1 MQQTKYKETLIGK
14 LQKIGSFVLRIWS
27 KVYNISKQPK
37 LMVEVTI
44 KVSVPDHAEKAF
56 RKVVEETAKFF
67 NRRERFFE
75 LMNEL
80 KGTLKADKSWKEL
93 KIEVYEQ
100 DLP

>member
-1 MQQTKYKETLIGK
+1 
-14 LQKIGSFVLRIWS
+14 
-27 KVYNISKQPK
+27 
-37 LMVEVTI
+37 MVEVTI

-56 RKVVEETAKFF
+56 RKAVEETAKFF
-67 NRRERFFE
+67 NKRERFFE

-80 KGTLKADKSWKEL
+80 KGTLKADKSRKEL

>member
-1 MQQTKYKETLIGK
+1 
-14 LQKIGSFVLRIWS
+14 
-27 KVYNISKQPK
+27 
-37 LMVEVTI
+37 MVEVTI

-56 RKVVEETAKFF
+56 RKAVEETAKFF
-67 NRRERFFE
+67 NRGDQFFE

-80 KGTLKADKSWKEL
+80 KGTLKTDKSWKEL